1 MAGPPK
7 PMSIQTT
14 SLFLADNH
22 KQIVG
27 RNIGSAHWH
36 LRMLEF
42 AALHGIRKLKM
53 LTKSGRNLG
62 FWLCFYL
69 AVFIICRSL
78 SVRCCCGDVP
88 IEAGE

>member
-42 AALHGIRKLKM
+42 AALHGIRKLKV
-53 LTKSGRNLG
+53 LTKSGSQLRFLELLFSDNFHCL
-62 FWLCFYL
+62 F
-69 AVFIICRSL
+69 FIVWQVLLWRRS
-78 SVRCCCGDVP
+78 R
-88 IEAGE
+88 